1 MEINKKSLLAI
12 DLGYSNVKVCYYD
25 DAGALQFDKYISSVS
40 RVDTPLEID
49 NDIMFQL
56 GGQTYV
62 MGASALKLSSDL
74 LLPLE
79 TYEDLKQIYPIWVSY
94 LLNRYG
100 GKEKFKHVILGLSM
114 AFSEKADD
122 LLDYLYESLLIQ
134 DESYFIVLTQGL
146 AASYA
151 INTRNLDISET
162 SSGHTGASGPK
173 NYILLDGGF
182 LTCDFCSCIAGRATA
197 GAAIG
202 VPNTGCIVIAY
213 NIIDYLFK
221 EFQMKIS
228 VKEAQNILDADGVFV
243 KRGRKY
249 DISQQ
254 VKYFTKTYIG
264 NVLGLLEEKYAHYLD
279 SSDRLIVVGG
289 MAYLLQKYKDD
300 PEVNKE
306 IEKHFAR
313 SFIQWPEEYSEYF
326 NAFSYLKAAEEKI
339 LPGMYSEL
347 VDIV

>member
-1 MEINKKSLLAI
+1 MEINKKSLLAV

-25 DAGALQFDKYISSVS
+25 EAGALQFDKYISSVS
-40 RVDTPLEID
+40 KVDTPIQLD
-49 NDIMFQL
+49 DDIMFEL

-79 TYEDLKQIYPIWVSY
+79 TFEDMKQIYPIWLSY
-94 LLNRYG
+94 LLKKYG
-100 GKEKFKHVILGLSM
+100 GRDRFKHVIVGLSM
-114 AFSEKADD
+114 AFSDKADD
-122 LLDYLYESLLIQ
+122 LLKYLYDTLLIQ
-134 DESYFIVLTQGL
+134 EENFFIVLTQGL

-162 SSGHTGASGPK
+162 SSGHSGSNGPK

-182 LTCDFCSCIAGRATA
+182 LTCDFCSCIAGRASA

-213 NIIDYLFK
+213 DIVDYLFK

-228 VKEAQNILDADGVFV
+228 IKEAQNILDNDGIFV

-249 DISQQ
+249 DISDQ
-254 VKYFTKTYIG
+254 VKKFTKNYIG
-264 NVLGLLEEKYAHYLD
+264 NVLGLLEDRYGSYLD
-279 SSDRLIVVGG
+279 STDKLLVVGG
-289 MAYLLQKYKDD
+289 ISYLFQKYHDD
-300 PEVNKE
+300 PEVTKE
-306 IEKHFAR
+306 IEKHFAK
-313 SFIQWPEEYSEYF
+313 SFIQWPTDLGEYY
-326 NAFSYLKAAEEKI
+326 NCYSYLKAAEEKI
-339 LPGMYSEL
+339 LPSVYGEN
-347 VDIV
+347 